1 MIPIVVSPDAL
12 PAVRLTAPARDLV
25 YAGGNPRIA
34 FDARATD
41 DFGLRSLALRYTK
54 VSGSGEKFEFQEG
67 EIPLAVTR
75 ASAREWSGSASRS
88 LAELD
93 LKDGDML
100 VYRAV
105 AADARP
111 GDGSAS
117 SDAFFI
123 EISKL
128 GVAAGDAFT
137 LPRGGNEIRA
147 QPADADRQDRAAAP
161 AARVAGRR
169 PSSPSRR

>member
-1 MIPIVVSPDAL
+1 LAVVADAARRLIPVVVSPDAL
-12 PAVRLTAPARDLV
+12 PAVRLTAPGRDLV

-41 DFGLRSLALRYTK
+41 DFGLRSLVLRYTR
-54 VSGSGEKFEFQEG
+54 VTGSGENYEFQEG
-67 EIPLAVTR
+67 EIPLTVKP
-75 ASAREWSGSASRS
+75 ASRREWAGTASRS
-88 LAELD
+88 LAELA

-111 GDGSAS
+111 GDGSAT

-123 EISKL
+123 EI
-128 GVAAGDAFT
+128 
-137 LPRGGNEIRA
+137 
-147 QPADADRQDRAAAP
+147 
-161 AARVAGRR
+161 
-169 PSSPSRR
+169 